1 MGCKPVLKSV
11 SAIIGHR
18 KHTMFE
24 ILAIIAIYFTG
35 VAVFGAV
42 PINSDFEPA
51 SDGIRLCVRT
61 NGIHADIVVP
71 SVSDIVD
78 WQIQHPIQHFP
89 ALTTPYDYIS
99 FGWGDRGFYLYA
111 PTWSELT
118 VGTALTAVSGLGSAA
133 LHVEYI
139 DTIASDETTAC
150 TRISSEQ
157 YRVLAEY
164 IRSTFKVDSAGAV
177 ILIDAPGYTES
188 DAFYEAQGAYHIFT
202 TCNEWVR
209 RGLSV
214 SGVRTAAWSPF
225 DGALLRQLRAVS
237 TDTQESLP

>member
-1 MGCKPVLKSV
+1 ML
-11 SAIIGHR
+11 
-18 KHTMFE
+18 E

-51 SDGIRLCVRT
+51 SDGVRLCVRT
-61 NGIHADIVVP
+61 NGVHADIVVP
-71 SVSDIVD
+71 SVSEIVD
-78 WQIQHPIQHFP
+78 WQIQHPLQHFS
-89 ALTTPYDYIS
+89 ALTTPYDHIA

-111 PTWSELT
+111 PTWNELT

-139 DTIASDETTAC
+139 DIIASDETTAC

-164 IRSTFKVDSAGAV
+164 NIFVQRSKLTQPVLSLLLMHPATLNLMLFMKRKVHTIYSPPATSGYGA
-177 ILIDAPGYTES
+177 D
-188 DAFYEAQGAYHIFT
+188 
-202 TCNEWVR
+202 
-209 RGLSV
+209 
-214 SGVRTAAWSPF
+214 
-225 DGALLRQLRAVS
+225 
-237 TDTQESLP
+237 